1 MKCFKR
7 NLNPNNAKSLSKMSI
22 SHISKSIY
30 QLDISP
36 PKFLGQLNKDI
47 RCSVAIIGGGLTGIS
62 TALSLS
68 EKGYDVC
75 LFEAGNIGDGGSGRN
90 GGQIC
95 QGWSS
100 SFEKLSKY
108 IDPEFKEDMW
118 QAGLEGSNLIKERI
132 KKYKI
137 ECDVHW
143 GYVHTAI
150 HKGHM
155 RELEA
160 YQKSFEAHGY
170 NHLLALNNKSS
181 LFNYICSDVYIGGL
195 YDAGS
200 GHLHPLK
207 YLIGLS
213 KAASIA
219 GAKIYTNSSIF
230 SIQTANNKNKL
241 ITKQG
246 HSVIAEQ
253 LVICGNAYLG
263 AVSPKNMRGKIA
275 PVTSS
280 VMATEPLNNTEIKR
294 AIPSGAAIADGNT
307 ALNYFRI
314 DKQNR
319 MIFGGRAS
327 YLNTDPIN
335 VEKDLKKRMRAV
347 FPDLMHKKIQQAW
360 SGRIGIT
367 VNRLPHFGRI
377 SDSAIYVQGYSGH
390 GVAFSGVAGNILS
403 DAVSGKRDRFN
414 QLTKILHLPFPGGP
428 LRTPILALGM
438 GWYKMRDYFR
448 I

>member
-1 MKCFKR
+1 
-7 NLNPNNAKSLSKMSI
+7 MSN

-30 QLDISP
+30 QLDVTPS
-36 PKFLGQLNKDI
+36 KFLGKINRDI
-47 RCSVAIIGGGLTGIS
+47 KCDIAIIGGGLTGVS
-62 TALSLS
+62 AALSLG
-68 EKGYDVC
+68 EKGYNIC

-108 IDPEFKEDMW
+108 IDPEFKEKMW
-118 QAGLEGSNLIKERI
+118 QTGIKGPALINERI

-137 ECDVHW
+137 KCDVQW

-150 HKGHM
+150 HNGHM
-155 RELEA
+155 RELEE
-160 YQKSFEAHGY
+160 YQKIFEAHGY
-170 NHLLALNNKSS
+170 SQLHTLENKQS
-181 LFNYICSDVYIGGL
+181 LFDYVRSDAYIGGL

-207 YLIGLS
+207 YLIGIS
-213 KAASIA
+213 KAAENA
-219 GAKIYTNSSIF
+219 GVNIYTNSQIC
-230 SIQTANNKNKL
+230 SIQTTNNKNKL
-241 ITKQG
+241 TTREGHQIT
-246 HSVIAEQ
+246 AEQ
-253 LVICGNAYLG
+253 LIICGNAYLG
-263 AVSPKNMRGKIA
+263 NVSPKKLWRRIA

-280 VMATEPLNNTEIKR
+280 VMATEPLNDSEIK
-294 AIPSGAAIADGNT
+294 ASIPSRAAIADGNT

-327 YLNTDPIN
+327 YLNKDPNN
-335 VEKDLKKRMRAV
+335 VEADLKKRMNAV
-347 FPDLMHKKIQQAW
+347 FPNLSNKKVLQAW

-367 VNRLPHFGRI
+367 VNRLPDFGRI
-377 SDSAIYVQGYSGH
+377 SNTAIYVQGYSGH

-403 DAVSGKRDRFN
+403 DAVIGKNKIFN
-414 QLTKILHLPFPGGP
+414 QLTKIQHLPFPGGP
-428 LRTPILALGM
+428 LRTPVLALGM
-438 GWYKMRDYFR
+438 SWFKLKDYFK